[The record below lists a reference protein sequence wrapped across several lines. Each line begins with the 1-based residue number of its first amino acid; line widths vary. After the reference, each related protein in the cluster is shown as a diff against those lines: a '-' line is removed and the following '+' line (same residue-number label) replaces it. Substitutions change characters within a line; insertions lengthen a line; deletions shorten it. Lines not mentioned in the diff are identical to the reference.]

1 MSTTRVPP
9 IPITTRPSS
18 AASGY
23 AQGEHPAPAASK
35 PTPPP
40 APPAPVPH
48 ATTSTASPSTKQ
60 TLNVAADVSAAH
72 AAILADVENLNTDSK
87 NAIRKLLTDS
97 EKTIGVAIPA
107 LKALFGIK

>member
-23 AQGEHPAPAASK
+23 AQGEHPSPVASK
-35 PTPPP
+35 PAPPP
-40 APPAPVPH
+40 APPAPNPATTPH
-48 ATTSTASPSTKQ
+48 AATTQQP
-60 TLNVAADVSAAH
+60 LNVMADVSAAH